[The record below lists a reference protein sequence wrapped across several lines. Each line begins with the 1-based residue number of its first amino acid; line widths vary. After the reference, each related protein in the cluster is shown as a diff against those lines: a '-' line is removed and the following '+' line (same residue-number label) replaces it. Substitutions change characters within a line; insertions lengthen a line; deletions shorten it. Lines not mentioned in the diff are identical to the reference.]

1 MKFVLIACLSQ
12 QQQLT
17 PKQHI
22 MKFVNL
28 TPHQITVA
36 GRAFPASGDIARV
49 TTTSTPMGEVAG
61 IPITVTVT
69 GDVMGL
75 PAAKANTLYLVS
87 AMVRLACPNRGDV
100 LSPGALVR
108 DDSGRVIGCKSLDAN
123 QA

>member
-1 MKFVLIACLSQ
+1 
-12 QQQLT
+12 
-17 PKQHI
+17 

-28 TPHQITVA
+28 TPHKITVA
-36 GRAFPASGDIARV
+36 GKDIPASGDIARV

-75 PAAKANTLYLVS
+75 PAPKANTLYLVS